1 MLTAGGILSIV
12 AGALQMIFGVLVVG
26 LVIAFTIWDRLAYF
40 PLPWMPDGRFELLL
54 VPTIGIVA
62 VPVLIL
68 GIVAVI
74 GGVYALKR
82 KSFGMALA
90 GAICAL
96 PAVILGILA
105 IAFVALSRKELEGR
119 Q

>member
-1 MLTAGGILSIV
+1 LLTAGGILTIV
-12 AGALQMIFGVLVVG
+12 AGALQVIFGVLVVG
-26 LVIAFTIWDRLAYF
+26 LVMAFTIWDRLAYF
-40 PLPWMPDGRFELLL
+40 PLPWMPGGRFELLL

-68 GIVAVI
+68 GIVAVV
-74 GGVYALKR
+74 GGVYVLKR

-90 GAICAL
+90 GAVCAL
-96 PAVILGILA
+96 PVVILGILA
-105 IAFVALSRKELEGR
+105 ISCVALSRKEFEGR